1 VEDQQ
6 ARYAKHRNSIDN
18 AGYVRML
25 NRPIEMLRQYG
36 NEVRRVLDYGSGPS
50 PVMVELLRQ
59 AGFDAA
65 GYDPIFAAGTDV
77 TGPFDA
83 VVAVETFEHF
93 AEPRRE
99 MEKIAGLLRPG
110 GMLIVMTL
118 LHNGPATMKDWWYAR
133 DATHVAFYS
142 TATLAWIA
150 AAFGFELVH
159 CDNERLAVL
168 RRTA

>member
-1 VEDQQ
+1 
-6 ARYAKHRNSIDN
+6 
-18 AGYVRML
+18 ML
-25 NRPIEMLRQYG
+25 NRPMEMLRQYG
-36 NEVRRVLDYGSGPS
+36 SGVGRVLDYGSGPA
-50 PVMVELLRQ
+50 PVLVELLRQ
-59 AGFDAA
+59 AGYDAA
-65 GYDPIFAAGTDV
+65 GYDPIFAAGTDI

-99 MEKIAGLLRPG
+99 LERIAGLLRPG
-110 GMLIVMTL
+110 GLLIIITL
-118 LHNGPATMKDWWYAR
+118 LHNGPAAMRDWWYAR

-150 AAFGFELVH
+150 GAFGFELVQ

-168 RRTA
+168 RRTT